1 VRLVRERRIRYA
13 RLGTVQFSA
22 IRNRRADPP
31 RVWYKKLEELMAIPA
46 KPEQRHWSRVKLSCL
61 VRARPSQPTV
71 EEFDEVLATVNSCRG
86 GFYFAT
92 DSARYKKHLRL
103 FVTFPYSDALGAI
116 NRDYIGE
123 VVRVDDLPDGGKG
136 IAVNL
141 LTTIGLAI
149 QNQLSTFA
157 SDTSARAWTHRA

>member
-1 VRLVRERRIRYA
+1 
-13 RLGTVQFSA
+13 VQFSA
-22 IRNRRADPP
+22 IRYRRAGPQ
-31 RVWYKKLEELMAIPA
+31 RIWYKQLEEFMAIPA

-61 VRARPSQPTV
+61 VRTRPSQPTV

-103 FVTFPYSDALGAI
+103 FVTFPYSDAVGAI

-141 LTTIGLAI
+141 LTTIGLAM
-149 QNQLSTFA
+149 QNHPSTFA
-157 SDTSARAWTHRA
+157 SDTSTKRLSPVSDGLRLPGTDRNSPWPS

>member
-1 VRLVRERRIRYA
+1 M
-13 RLGTVQFSA
+13 TMPSKQ
-22 IRNRRADPP
+22 
-31 RVWYKKLEELMAIPA
+31 
-46 KPEQRHWSRVKLSCL
+46 EQRHWSRVKLSCL

-92 DSARYKKHLRL
+92 GSARYKKHLRL

-141 LTTIGLAI
+141 LTTIGLAM
-149 QNQLSTFA
+149 QNHPSTLPQKDPLRFPMG
-157 SDTSARAWTHRA
+157 SSFLGLTVIPLGPRDSRIRFSSAAENVVVGKI

>member
-1 VRLVRERRIRYA
+1 M
-13 RLGTVQFSA
+13 TMPSKQ
-22 IRNRRADPP
+22 
-31 RVWYKKLEELMAIPA
+31 
-46 KPEQRHWSRVKLSCL
+46 EQRHWSRVKLSCL

-92 DSARYKKHLRL
+92 GSARYKKHLRL
-103 FVTFPYSDALGAI
+103 FVTFPYCDALGAI

-141 LTTIGLAI
+141 LTTIGLAM
-149 QNQLSTFA
+149 QNHPSTFA
-157 SDTSARAWTHRA
+157 SDTSTKRPSSVSDGLKLPGADRNSPWPS

>member
-1 VRLVRERRIRYA
+1 
-13 RLGTVQFSA
+13 
-22 IRNRRADPP
+22 
-31 RVWYKKLEELMAIPA
+31 
-46 KPEQRHWSRVKLSCL
+46 
-61 VRARPSQPTV
+61 
-71 EEFDEVLATVNSCRG
+71 VLATVNSCRG

-103 FVTFPYSDALGAI
+103 FVTFPYSDAVGAI

-141 LTTIGLAI
+141 LTTIGLAM
-149 QNQLSTFA
+149 QNHPSTFA
-157 SDTSARAWTHRA
+157 SDTSTKRLSPVSDGLRLPGTDRNSPWPS